1 MSSAFS
7 KWCPYHPGQLV
18 KSISLTQ
25 VMENW
30 LNILENFSVSFHY
43 ENKKGMEQGY
53 LLINIILITC
63 AISILKAGSL
73 YSSGANVI
81 LRLLLEGQINISV
94 KYELFNDKKLQ
105 VGRTTHAPE
114 QRLLAVNNSPLS
126 QLSLQS
132 NHSGP
137 ETLERILTG
146 HTISLTQLS

>member
-1 MSSAFS
+1 
-7 KWCPYHPGQLV
+7 
-18 KSISLTQ
+18 
-25 VMENW
+25 
-30 LNILENFSVSFHY
+30 
-43 ENKKGMEQGY
+43 MEQGY

-94 KYELFNDKKLQ
+94 KYEIFNYKKQ
-105 VGRTTHAPE
+105 QAGRTTHAPE
-114 QRLLAVNNSPLS
+114 KRPLAVNNSPLS
-126 QLSLQS
+126 QLSLRS